1 MAAERLS
8 RRWLIIS
15 AVVAL
20 AALLGLGASIMFVVS
35 MAGAPDTAGWVAPF
49 VGAALACIVLTGAV
63 PVFKAYAPLPR
74 WARWAVPIFV
84 GIFAIVAA
92 AAVWILMSLLLCE
105 TDGVCRPVDTWRA
118 VPGFI
123 ACGILVASG
132 PGLGAL
138 AANENWRGRSFAAT
152 IVLGILGVFLA
163 LAGWVELNIYPLA

>member
-8 RRWLIIS
+8 RRWLVVS

-35 MAGAPDTAGWVAPF
+35 MAGAADTRAWAVPAL
-49 VGAALACIVLTGAV
+49 GAAVACIVLAGAV
-63 PVFKAYAPLPR
+63 PVFKAFTLPT

-84 GIFAIVAA
+84 GIFAIMAA

-105 TDGVCRPVDTWRA
+105 ADGVCRPVDTWRA

-123 ACGILVASG
+123 ACGILAASG

-138 AANENWRGRSFAAT
+138 AANDTWRGRLFVVT
-152 IVLGILGVFLA
+152 IVVGALGTFLA